1 MTLLY
6 LLSFVGFLVQI
17 CFITLSIA
25 ACLYYLAELVEEY
38 TVAAKKV
45 ITVLILA
52 TTFIFVLFIFFDR
65 LPWSMVICGLLAQL
79 CHGLIMSSFPFVK
92 FISLPFMGAVV
103 MLVVNHWLAFSFFST
118 NWYQFSEI
126 LAYFTLCLWIVPF
139 ALFVSLSANDNV
151 LPTINERSPLLND
164 NDIVT
169 NYFSNK
175 GKKLGLLS
183 LFNYAKESILPQ
195 RNKKSF

>member
-6 LLSFVGFLVQI
+6 LLTFVGFLVQI
-17 CFITLSIA
+17 CFITLAIA
-25 ACLYYLAELVEEY
+25 AGLYYLAELVEEY

-45 ITVLILA
+45 ISVLILA
-52 TTFIFVLFIFFDR
+52 TTTIYVLFIFFDN
-65 LPWSMVICGLLAQL
+65 LPWSMIWCGLFAQL
-79 CHGLIMSSFPFVK
+79 CHGFIMKSFPYVQFTSIS
-92 FISLPFMGAVV
+92 FIGACI
-103 MLVVNHWLAFSFFST
+103 MLIVNHWLAFSYFSSV
-118 NWYQFSEI
+118 WYQFSEI

-151 LPTINERSPLLND
+151 LPTVNERSPLLND

-195 RNKKSF
+195 RNKKSY